1 MAKDRGW
8 ISWSVAAAA
17 FAVSIVAA
25 TAAEA
30 EAQTPSISG
39 NGWVALG
46 IIVVLVGI
54 IALMIGGTLS
64 VSRRGD
70 TSDDDGGTG
79 LPFYDDDP
87 DDKPKRRR

>member
-1 MAKDRGW
+1 MSKDRGW
-8 ISWSVAAAA
+8 SSPGVAAAA
-17 FAVSIVAA
+17 FAVSILAA
-25 TAAEA
+25 TAAAA
-30 EAQTPSISG
+30 EAKTPTISG

-64 VSRRGD
+64 VSKRGD

-79 LPFYDDDP
+79 LPFYDDD
-87 DDKPKRRR
+87 DDKPKRKR